1 MSKRRTFFL
10 SAAVL
15 FILAPWTLC
24 RSNDTASTPGSSP
37 VREGNITLRS
47 GIGIHYLQSG
57 ESADSRAL
65 VLIPGWRLPA
75 YLWTGQ
81 LHEFGQK
88 MRVIA
93 IDPRSQGSSAK
104 TREGNSPEVRA
115 ADLHEI
121 MAALGISRP
130 VLVGWSQGAQ
140 DVAAYL
146 QQYGSVSIAGVV
158 FVDSPV
164 SIGPREVKE
173 NPEFAQAILSGIP
186 AYMSDPQAY
195 SRRSVRSLFKQPHP
209 DLDFEGIV
217 KATLQT
223 PVDTGVAMLIA
234 DIFGADRMS
243 ALAKLDKPALVI
255 AASSSPL
262 LAQQKDMAAKIPRA
276 SFVAIDDAGHAV
288 FVDQPKQFNDALKGF
303 LAALDH

>member
-1 MSKRRTFFL
+1 MSKRRALFL
-10 SAAVL
+10 STAIL
-15 FILAPWTLC
+15 FIFAPWALC
-24 RSNDTASTPGSSP
+24 RPNDTGSISGTSSAM
-37 VREGNITLRS
+37 EGKVTTRS
-47 GIGIHYLQSG
+47 GITIHYLQSG
-57 ESADSRAL
+57 ASGDSRAL

-81 LHEFGQK
+81 LHEFAQT

-93 IDPRSQGSSAK
+93 IDPRSQGPSTK
-104 TREGNSPEVRA
+104 TREGNSPEARA
-115 ADLHEI
+115 EDLHEV

-146 QQYGSVSIAGVV
+146 QQYGSASLAGIAL
-158 FVDSPV
+158 VDSPV
-164 SIGPREVKE
+164 SIGPGEVKAH
-173 NPEFAQAILSGIP
+173 PEFAQAILSGVA
-186 AYMSDPQAY
+186 AYMRDPQAH
-195 SRRSVRSLFKQPHP
+195 SRDSVRSLFKQPHP
-209 DLDFEGIV
+209 DLDFEEIV

-223 PVDTGVAMLIA
+223 PVDTGAAMLIA

-262 LAQQKDMAAKIPRA
+262 LVQQKEMAAKIPGA
-276 SFVAIDDAGHAV
+276 KFLAIDGAGHAV

>member
-1 MSKRRTFFL
+1 MSRLRALFL
-10 SAAVL
+10 SIAIL
-15 FILAPWTLC
+15 FIFAPWTPC
-24 RSNDTASTPGSSP
+24 RPNDMGSTSGTSSAM
-37 VREGNITLRS
+37 EGNATTRS
-47 GIGIHYLQSG
+47 GVTIHYLQSG
-57 ESADSRAL
+57 ESGNPHAL

-75 YLWTGQ
+75 YLWAGQ
-81 LHEFGQK
+81 LHEFAQT

-93 IDPRSQGSSAK
+93 IDPRSQGPSTK
-104 TREGNSPEVRA
+104 TREGNSPEGRA
-115 ADLHEI
+115 EDLHEV

-146 QQYGSVSIAGVV
+146 QQYGSASVAGIVL
-158 FVDSPV
+158 VDSPV
-164 SIGPREVKE
+164 SIGPGEVKE
-173 NPEFAQAILSGIP
+173 HPEFSQAILSGVA

-195 SRRSVRSLFKQPHP
+195 SRGMVRSLFKQPHP

-217 KATLQT
+217 KAVLQT
-223 PVDTGVAMLIA
+223 PVDTGTAMLIA

-255 AASSSPL
+255 AASSSRL
-262 LAQQKDMAAKIPRA
+262 LAQQKEMAAKIPRA
-276 SFVAIDDAGHAV
+276 KFLAIDDAGHAV
-288 FVDQPKQFNDALKGF
+288 FVDQPKQFNAALRDF

>member
-1 MSKRRTFFL
+1 MSKRRAFFL
-10 SAAVL
+10 STAL
-15 FILAPWTLC
+15 LLIFTPWTLC
-24 RSNDTASTPGSSP
+24 RSNDTGSTSGISTVIEGSA
-37 VREGNITLRS
+37 TTRS
-47 GIGIHYLQSG
+47 GVIIHYLQSG
-57 ESADSRAL
+57 DSADPRAL

-75 YLWTGQ
+75 HLWKGQ
-81 LHEFGQK
+81 LHEFAQT

-93 IDPRSQGSSAK
+93 VDPRSQGPSTK
-104 TREGNSPEVRA
+104 TGEGNSPEVRA
-115 ADLHEI
+115 QDLHEV
-121 MAALGISRP
+121 MLTLRISHP

-146 QQYGSVSIAGVV
+146 QKYGSASVAGIVL
-158 FVDSPV
+158 VDSPV
-164 SIGPREVKE
+164 SIGPSEVKE
-173 NPEFAQAILSGIP
+173 HPEFSQAILSGIP

-195 SRRSVRSLFKQPHP
+195 SAGLVRSLFKQSHP
-209 DLDFEGIV
+209 DLDFEAIV

-243 ALAKLDKPALVI
+243 PLAKLDRPALVI

-262 LAQQKDMAAKIPRA
+262 LAQQKDMAAKMPRA
-276 SFVAIDDAGHAV
+276 KFVAINDAGHAV
-288 FVDQPKQFNDALKGF
+288 FVDQPKQFNEALKGF